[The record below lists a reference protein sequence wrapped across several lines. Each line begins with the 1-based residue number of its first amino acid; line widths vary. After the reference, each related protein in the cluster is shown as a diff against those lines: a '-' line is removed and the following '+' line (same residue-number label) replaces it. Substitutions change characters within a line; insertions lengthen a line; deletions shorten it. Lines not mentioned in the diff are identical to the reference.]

1 MHHLIGCS
9 ETSVRVK
16 AYGQKMVV
24 KQLSTELVV
33 LERFWRVCAGVK
45 CWVLEFVRIP
55 HGSGRGNCPL
65 LLLAF
70 WMVHLMSV
78 A

>member
-1 MHHLIGCS
+1 M
-9 ETSVRVK
+9 
-16 AYGQKMVV
+16 

-45 CWVLEFVRIP
+45 CLVLEFVRIP
-55 HGSGRGNCPL
+55 HGSGRGNCPS

-78 A
+78 ACALTCLCQAIEERAQDMSM